1 MSRKRNRALAILSD
15 LIIEPITFVDIGAR
29 GGVIGLKRIAKHVR
43 AIGVEPNPSEK
54 EKILSGHYSKDKRG
68 YWSEPKYSQIEYF
81 WGAITKDTSSIDLL
95 ITSHPG
101 ASGIKRPD
109 YDNLNFRFKLNMT
122 AEATKSGF
130 SQYFEVKNVVSVP
143 SLSIDKLM
151 FRFGIEHID
160 YLKIDVEGDE
170 HEVLESISELSKKVS
185 LVHVEVCFTPFRN
198 SQKLFDD
205 VFKLLRNEGFDF
217 LTFRD
222 IQKGYKSEL
231 NSTFWNKRY
240 GFKNVEATWMSADA
254 YFIKYPKS
262 TELKNRLALLLY
274 SEGFMDQA
282 LICIKD
288 NKKIYEKILKTND
301 RFLIIGVV
309 PFLLDLANKYKFT
322 ILIKNLIKK
331 IINKS

>member
-1 MSRKRNRALAILSD
+1 MFRKRNFALTILSD
-15 LIIEPITFVDIGAR
+15 LVIEPITFVDIGAR
-29 GGVIGLKRIAKHVR
+29 GGVTGLRRIAKHVR
-43 AIGVEPNPSEK
+43 AIGVEPNPTEK
-54 EKILSGHYSKDKRG
+54 EKILSGYYSKDKRG
-68 YWSEPKYSQIEYF
+68 YWSEPKYSQIDYF
-81 WGAITKDTSSIDLL
+81 WGAITKDSSSVDLL
-95 ITSHPG
+95 ITSHHG
-101 ASGIKRPD
+101 AAGIKTPS
-109 YDNLNFRFKLNMT
+109 YENLQFRFKLNMS
-122 AEATKSGF
+122 AEATKNGF
-130 SQYFEVKNVVSVP
+130 SQYFEVKNVISVP

-151 FRFGIEHID
+151 IRFGIDHID

-170 HEVLESISELSKKVS
+170 HEVLESISELCNKVS

-205 VFKLLRNEGFDF
+205 VFKLLRNAGFNF

-222 IQKGYKSEL
+222 IQKGYKSEF

-254 YFIKYPKS
+254 YFIKYPNS

-288 NKKIYEKILKTND
+288 NEKIYEKILKTND
-301 RFLIIGVV
+301 RFLFIGAV
-309 PFLLDLANKYKFT
+309 PLLLDLANKYKFS
-322 ILIKNLIKK
+322 ILIKNLLKK
-331 IINKS
+331 LINKR